1 MNAGPI
7 LELHGLAKH
16 FGGLSV
22 VENLSFVVARG
33 SRTAMI
39 GPNGAGKTTVFNLI
53 SGLLPAEAGRILFD
67 GHDISA
73 VPSRRRVGYGIAR
86 SFQNVRLMPHLT
98 TLENVMVGQHSRCRG
113 LLGILQPIN
122 LLPNNRWRDEA
133 RAALADAGLAHM
145 RAQWLPAC
153 PMACRSGLKWCALLW
168 PDRDCCCWMNQLPG
182 LNWTESEALQQLL
195 DRICANTAVTLLIIE
210 HDMHLLAPCATTW
223 WCSILVARS
232 RKARWRKIR
241 DDPVVQRIYLGAV
254 DGIEGAQPCC
264 SMRVISTC
272 DTAGCM
278 PCAACPCMS
287 MKARS
292 SRCLVPMALVSHH
305 FCAHCSA
312 SRESQRAR
320 LFSTEPN

>member
-86 SFQNVRLMPHLT
+86 SFQNVRLMPRLT
-98 TLENVMVGQHSRCRG
+98 TLENVMVGQHSRCHG

-133 RAALADAGLAHM
+133 RTALADAGLAQYESAM
-145 RAQWLPAC
+145 VAGLPYGVQKRVEVVRAVMARPRLLLLDEPA
-153 PMACRSGLKWCALLW
+153 A
-168 PDRDCCCWMNQLPG
+168 G

-210 HDMHLLAPCATTW
+210 HDMHFVGALCDHVVVLDFGRKIAEGTLAQ
-223 WCSILVARS
+223 
-232 RKARWRKIR
+232 IR
-241 DDPVVQRIYLGAV
+241 DDPVVQRIYLG
-254 DGIEGAQPCC
+254 
-264 SMRVISTC
+264 
-272 DTAGCM
+272 TATASQERSHAAR
-278 PCAACPCMS
+278 CA
-287 MKARS
+287 
-292 SRCLVPMALVSHH
+292 
-305 FCAHCSA
+305 
-312 SRESQRAR
+312 
-320 LFSTEPN
+320 